1 MLLKAGLQ
9 AIEQGAQSQYDTSFL
24 NLDIDQQKQYLQH
37 ISESA
42 AKPNEIW
49 NEIPQEALFKKLLN
63 LTVESYCSHP
73 RVWSEIGYAGPAYPR
88 GYIRTQLGQLDPWEA
103 QPKR

>member
-1 MLLKAGLQ
+1 MVSYRDVSAFTSISGGEEFESAGVPKGQVLLKAGLQ

-37 ISESA
+37 ISEST

-49 NEIPQEALFKKLLN
+49 NEIP
-63 LTVESYCSHP
+63 
-73 RVWSEIGYAGPAYPR
+73 
-88 GYIRTQLGQLDPWEA
+88 
-103 QPKR
+103 